1 MIDGELARSSP
12 WQQSDQESLNNFYCM
27 QIIGVGAEEEAAA
40 NSRAGLYFLQR
51 WSLANV
57 EEKPFVDVSIIS
69 LFVFLSAVLCAE
81 EPGQTPCVETHQAN
95 GVILIRLLD

>member
-1 MIDGELARSSP
+1 
-12 WQQSDQESLNNFYCM
+12 M
-27 QIIGVGAEEEAAA
+27 QIFGVGAEEEAAA

-69 LFVFLSAVLCAE
+69 LFVCRDANTSVLFLSAVLCAE

-95 GVILIRLLD
+95 GVILIPLLD